1 MDSIAGPSSQPY
13 ADTKTESIDWE
24 KCVICQTPKGEVLK
38 CPGSSIRSED
48 GAGYKTLAENL
59 LGFKKIGC
67 LPLSMV
73 RWVNDENVEQN
84 LRSHN
89 AKWHDSCRLLYNK
102 TKLKRAMK
110 RVAVCMP
117 EDSNAPA
124 KKYTRRNSIKSSAI
138 EQCFFCGVSANMS
151 EPLHQVS
158 TLGLDAR
165 VRQCALQLQDQGLL
179 AKMSAGLILLHRIA
193 KSTAISATCIM
204 TSEVLLNVFIIY
216 PTQP

>member
-1 MDSIAGPSSQPY
+1 
-13 ADTKTESIDWE
+13 
-24 KCVICQTPKGEVLK
+24 
-38 CPGSSIRSED
+38 
-48 GAGYKTLAENL
+48 
-59 LGFKKIGC
+59 
-67 LPLSMV
+67 
-73 RWVNDENVEQN
+73 
-84 LRSHN
+84 
-89 AKWHDSCRLLYNK
+89 
-102 TKLKRAMK
+102 MK

-179 AKMSAGLILLHRIA
+179 AKMSAGDLVAQEAKYHAQCLASLYNRAKQASLTTELLIEFRRVYFFAGALLSSGIHTATLFIA
-193 KSTAISATCIM
+193 RLSL
-204 TSEVLLNVFIIY
+204 VLLYSNRQLSCHLESELCTCACQMY
-216 PTQP
+216 K